1 MPSFLSPLL
10 KEPSRSF
17 RLVNL
22 RTGAIVADR
31 LLPAF
36 ESEAR
41 RRGLLAYA
49 SMPEGAAMVIA
60 PTNAVHTFFM
70 KFAID
75 LLFVARDGRVVKA
88 RGDVRPW
95 RMSGAWRGHAVIE
108 LEGGA
113 LRRTAV
119 NVGDQ
124 VTVLPNRP

>member
-36 ESEAR
+36 EPEAR
-41 RRGLLAYA
+41 RRGLLAYP

-75 LLFVARDGRVVKA
+75 LLFVARDGRVVKV

-95 RMSGAWRGHAVIE
+95 RMSAAWRGHAVIE
-108 LEGGA
+108 LEAGA

-124 VTVLPNRP
+124 ITMLPNQP

>member
-22 RTGAIVADR
+22 RTGAIVADH
-31 LLPAF
+31 LLTAF
-36 ESEAR
+36 DSETR

-60 PTNAVHTFFM
+60 PTNAVHTVFM

-75 LLFVARDGRVVKA
+75 LLFVAKDGRVVKA

-108 LEGGA
+108 LEAGA

-119 NVGDQ
+119 RVGDQ
-124 VTVLPNRP
+124 VTVLPNQP

>member
-41 RRGLLAYA
+41 RRGLLAYP

-75 LLFVARDGRVVKA
+75 LLFVGRDGRVVKA

-95 RMSGAWRGHAVIE
+95 RMSAAWRGHAVIE
-108 LEGGA
+108 LEAGA
-113 LRRTAV
+113 LRRISV
-119 NVGDQ
+119 RVGDQ
-124 VTVLPNRP
+124 ITVLPNQP